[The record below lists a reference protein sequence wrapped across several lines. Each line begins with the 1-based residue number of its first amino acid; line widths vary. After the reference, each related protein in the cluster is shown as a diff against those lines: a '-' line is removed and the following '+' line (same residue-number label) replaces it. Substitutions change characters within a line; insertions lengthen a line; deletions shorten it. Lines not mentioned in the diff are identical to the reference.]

1 MRACVV
7 GTTSVTEP
15 KGCRAQLTPA
25 QVTRLDE
32 AIAAAER
39 AQEDRTI
46 PAVCIRYEALVEQA
60 QGCDAVPLALRTSLM
75 EKLAA
80 AKATWASMDSTR
92 GLIAICSAAL
102 QAVRPL
108 VSDCPGSSTW

>member
-1 MRACVV
+1 MGPKRRRCRRRPCRRQARA
-7 GTTSVTEP
+7 S
-15 KGCRAQLTPA
+15 AQ
-25 QVTRLDE
+25 